1 MNDQLSNKS
10 GRKTLIFSF
19 CFAKTRNLKWRY
31 ALQKKKAQMRSFVE
45 RRKLQRCLA
54 CYMKSIIN
62 LSRRLLKEACW
73 TSQLA
78 MSVWQKFKT
87 LCWLSNW
94 IQRRIQKNAGSVERR
109 GELRRS
115 KRKLQSII
123 KVSFW
128 RLYNVYNQQDQTF
141 VINNLVVDKAQPAWY
156 TASSMIFPFFHLVSK
171 SSRWE
176 MRLLKTGQ

>member
-1 MNDQLSNKS
+1 MYAKNKATVNDKLSNKS
-10 GRKTLIFSF
+10 GRETLIFRV
-19 CFAKTRNLKWRY
+19 CFPKTRNLKWRY
-31 ALQKKKAQMRSFVE
+31 VLYKKVQMQSSVE
-45 RRKLQRCLA
+45 RTKLQRYVAFYL
-54 CYMKSIIN
+54 KSSIN
-62 LSRRLLKEACW
+62 LLRRLLKEACW

-78 MSVWQKFKT
+78 MFVWQKFKT

-109 GELRRS
+109 GEPRRS

-141 VINNLVVDKAQPAWY
+141 VFNNRVVDKA
-156 TASSMIFPFFHLVSK
+156 
-171 SSRWE
+171 
-176 MRLLKTGQ
+176 

>member
-1 MNDQLSNKS
+1 MQKIKQLWMTSCQIS
-10 GRKTLIFSF
+10 LAARHLFLAF
-19 CFAKTRNLKWRY
+19 VF
-31 ALQKKKAQMRSFVE
+31 QKQEIWSEGTYYIKKVQMQSSVE
-45 RRKLQRCLA
+45 RTKLQRCVAFYL
-54 CYMKSIIN
+54 KSRIN
-62 LSRRLLKEACW
+62 LLRPLLKEACW

-78 MSVWQKFKT
+78 MFVWQKFKT

-123 KVSFW
+123 KVSLW

-141 VINNLVVDKAQPAWY
+141 VFNNRVVDKA
-156 TASSMIFPFFHLVSK
+156 
-171 SSRWE
+171 
-176 MRLLKTGQ
+176 

>member
-1 MNDQLSNKS
+1 MYAKNKATVNDKLSNKS
-10 GRKTLIFSF
+10 GRETLIFRV
-19 CFAKTRNLKWRY
+19 CFPKTRNLKWRY
-31 ALQKKKAQMRSFVE
+31 VLYKKVQMQSSVE
-45 RRKLQRCLA
+45 RTKLQRCVAFYL
-54 CYMKSIIN
+54 KSRIN
-62 LSRRLLKEACW
+62 LLRPLLKEACW

-78 MSVWQKFKT
+78 MFVWQKFKT

-115 KRKLQSII
+115 KRKLQSVI

-141 VINNLVVDKAQPAWY
+141 VFNNRVVDKAWSAW
-156 TASSMIFPFFHLVSK
+156 
-171 SSRWE
+171 
-176 MRLLKTGQ
+176 

>member
-1 MNDQLSNKS
+1 MYAKNKATVNDKLSNKS
-10 GRKTLIFSF
+10 GRETLIFRV
-19 CFAKTRNLKWRY
+19 CFPKTRNLKWRY
-31 ALQKKKAQMRSFVE
+31 GLYKKVQMQSSVE
-45 RRKLQRCLA
+45 RTKLQRCVAFYL
-54 CYMKSIIN
+54 KSRIN
-62 LSRRLLKEACW
+62 LLRPLLKEACW

-78 MSVWQKFKT
+78 MFVWQKFKT

-128 RLYNVYNQQDQTF
+128 LLYNVYNQQDQTF
-141 VINNLVVDKAQPAWY
+141 VFNNRVVDKA
-156 TASSMIFPFFHLVSK
+156 
-171 SSRWE
+171 
-176 MRLLKTGQ
+176 

>member
-1 MNDQLSNKS
+1 MQKIKQLWMTSCQIS
-10 GRKTLIFSF
+10 LAARHLFLAF
-19 CFAKTRNLKWRY
+19 VF
-31 ALQKKKAQMRSFVE
+31 QKQEIWSEGTYYIKKFKCSRPLT
-45 RRKLQRCLA
+45 KLQRCVAFYL
-54 CYMKSIIN
+54 KSSIN
-62 LSRRLLKEACW
+62 LLRRLLKEACW

-78 MSVWQKFKT
+78 MFVWQKFKT

-115 KRKLQSII
+115 KRKLQPVI

-141 VINNLVVDKAQPAWY
+141 VFNNRVVDKA
-156 TASSMIFPFFHLVSK
+156 
-171 SSRWE
+171 
-176 MRLLKTGQ
+176 